1 MVQPG
6 TLIVE
11 DLYMTYQTAAG
22 LVRAVRGVRFT
33 VQPGEFYTLLGASG
47 CGKTTILR
55 CVAGLEAPE
64 RGRIVIGDTV
74 VYSSAERIAAPPH
87 RRDIGMVF
95 QSYAIWPHL
104 SVFDNVAFP
113 LVSGRRRFTR
123 QEVREKTLRVLGL
136 VHLEELAD
144 RPAPFLS
151 GGQQQ
156 RVALA
161 RALVAEPTV
170 LLLDEPLSNLD
181 AKLRTEMRFELK
193 NLVKSLGVTTLYVTH
208 DQMEALTMSDSVAGM
223 HEGVFV
229 EEATPKELY
238 LRPRSAFTATFL
250 GETNLIAGKVVGLAA
265 SDGLWQVETP
275 HGPIV
280 CATAYEPEG
289 HHNVWVACRP
299 EGVVVT
305 AARPVGENI
314 VPGRIMAVVFAGDQ
328 IMYSI
333 AVGAQEIRV
342 KSDPFHSF
350 QDGDQVFV
358 QLPCERCFLI
368 RRDDD
373 CQKEVADASSQR

>member
-1 MVQPG
+1 MFALQQINPIMV
-6 TLIVE
+6 
-11 DLYMTYQTAAG
+11 
-22 LVRAVRGVRFT
+22 R
-33 VQPGEFYTLLGASG
+33 
-47 CGKTTILR
+47 
-55 CVAGLEAPE
+55 VAE
-64 RGRIVIGDTV
+64 
-74 VYSSAERIAAPPH
+74 
-87 RRDIGMVF
+87 
-95 QSYAIWPHL
+95 
-104 SVFDNVAFP
+104 
-113 LVSGRRRFTR
+113 
-123 QEVREKTLRVLGL
+123 
-136 VHLEELAD
+136 
-144 RPAPFLS
+144 
-151 GGQQQ
+151 Q
-156 RVALA
+156 RVGFAI
-161 RALVAEPTV
+161 EIG
-170 LLLDEPLSNLD
+170 E
-181 AKLRTEMRFELK
+181 
-193 NLVKSLGVTTLYVTH
+193 
-208 DQMEALTMSDSVAGM
+208 GM
-223 HEGVFV
+223 FV
-229 EEATPKELY
+229 EEANPKELY

-250 GETNLIAGKVVGLAA
+250 GETNLIAGKVVGRAA

-289 HHNVWVACRP
+289 HNNVWVACRP

-342 KSDPFHSF
+342 KSDPFCGF

>member
-1 MVQPG
+1 MRREAERQGMSQHG

-11 DLYMTYQTAAG
+11 DLHMTYQTAAG
-22 LVRAVRGVRFT
+22 PVRAVQGVSFT
-33 VQPGEFYTLLGASG
+33 IQPGEFYTLLGASG

-64 RGRIVIGDTV
+64 RGRIVVGDTV
-74 VYSSAERIAAPPH
+74 VYSSTERIVEPPH

-123 QEVREKTLRVLGL
+123 QEVREKTRRALRL
-136 VHLEELAD
+136 VQLDNLAD

-181 AKLRTEMRFELK
+181 AKLRAEMRFELK

-208 DQMEALTMSDSVAGM
+208 DQMEALTMSDNVAVMQG
-223 HEGVFV
+223 GVFV

-250 GETNLIAGKVVGLAA
+250 GETNLIAGKVVGRAA

-275 HGPIV
+275 HGPMV
-280 CATAYEPEG
+280 CAADCGPAG
-289 HHNVWVACRP
+289 QGSVWVACRP
-299 EGVVVT
+299 EGAVVT
-305 AARPVGENI
+305 AVRPPGEN
-314 VPGRIMAVVFAGDQ
+314 VFPGRITTVVFAGDQ

-333 AVGAQEIRV
+333 AIGEQAIQV
-342 KSDPFHSF
+342 KSDPFRSF

-358 QLPCERCFLI
+358 QLPPERCLLI
-368 RRDDD
+368 RRDD
-373 CQKEVADASSQR
+373 A